1 MADRKLTVE
10 IDADETKAKRKL
22 DNLARTA
29 ESPGG
34 GGGNAT
40 LQPNLDKAAKSAKNF
55 ADQTEAAGHSTS
67 RMVKAFSGM
76 AIGLA
81 ASYAKNQMEEGVART
96 AVGYAGSALSGASM
110 GAMVGGAPGAVLGGA
125 GGALK
130 EFLENSG
137 AQKTA
142 QEDFDKAEK
151 QYADN
156 KDWQKLFKEIT
167 DLDVDPALKGAMKLN
182 AELAR
187 IEEKS
192 GQVQTAIKRLQHE
205 ESQLILEIKEHIKNN
220 ELEAAAEKQKDLANT
235 RGKISS
241 LESAGEAMEKQQKAL
256 EQQRKDHQWD
266 GIDSNSWNK
275 ATNSLQAVGGNFA
288 DSKGL
293 LGDNYSMQQI
303 SLQQDMLGELKKLNN
318 HIDDMGGTF

>member
-10 IDADETKAKRKL
+10 IDADEAKAKRKL

-29 ESPGG
+29 ESSGG
-34 GGGNAT
+34 GSAT
-40 LQPNLDKAAKSAKNF
+40 LQPNLDKAAKAARNF
-55 ADQTEAAGHSTS
+55 AQETEAAGHSTS
-67 RMVKAFSGM
+67 QMVKAFSGM

-81 ASYAKNQMEEGVART
+81 ASYAKNHMAEGAART
-96 AVGYAGSALSGASM
+96 AVGYAGSIATGASM
-110 GAMVGGAPGAVLGGA
+110 GAMVGGPWGAALGGA

-137 AQKTA
+137 AQKSA
-142 QEDFDKAEK
+142 QKDFDKAEK

-205 ESQLILEIKEHIKNN
+205 ESQLILEIQEHIKNN
-220 ELEAAAEKQKDLANT
+220 ELEAAAEKQKDLADT

-241 LESAGEAMEKQQKAL
+241 LESAGEAMEQQQKAM
-256 EQQRKDHQWD
+256 EQQRKDHRWD

-275 ATNSLQAVGGNFA
+275 ATNGLQAVGGNFA
-288 DSKGL
+288 GANE
-293 LGDNYSMQQI
+293 LGNNYSMQQI
-303 SLQQDMLGELKKLNN
+303 AIQEDMLGELRKLNN